1 VRVGKLFHMVT
12 TSKTIRRPVAGD
24 RARIEDMWER
34 CSPATRYSRLHS
46 PCPTLPVPYIDAVMC
61 DPSASRVCV
70 IGGQL
75 VGLASLIVESE
86 GVGDLG
92 VIVENAWQR
101 HGVGT
106 LLVESLV
113 AGAAGRD
120 ITVIKASVLAAQAH
134 LADALRRLSGD
145 TAITSAGP
153 TVTVTVRLGS
163 NSSGRR
169 PGRQAHV
176 VPAWFRAPSSA
187 TLGVSPQ
194 I

>member
-1 VRVGKLFHMVT
+1 MVT

-61 DPSASRVCV
+61 DPSAS
-70 IGGQL
+70 
-75 VGLASLIVESE
+75 
-86 GVGDLG
+86 
-92 VIVENAWQR
+92 
-101 HGVGT
+101 
-106 LLVESLV
+106 
-113 AGAAGRD
+113 RD